1 MRITKTFFVG
11 MTLALITWS
20 AVARDLVWDGK
31 TYLDIGLQL
40 GADTTLVFPE
50 PIEYTAEVES
60 AFSLAKSGSDER
72 ILSVRPLTLHE
83 QRVTFIGRKSK
94 TIYLARFSTRAS
106 YSPIYR
112 ITDATAAPVTPTRAA
127 SSTGLTPTG
136 MMRLMMA
143 GTPAQGI
150 SKGASVQT
158 LVEGAE
164 YKIATTE
171 VWESP
176 GLTGIIGSA
185 TLVKGVNG
193 ATIRPSDISLKIP
206 GLGQLRMMGADCWD
220 LQCGANTTMVY
231 FAFTT

>member
-1 MRITKTFFVG
+1 
-11 MTLALITWS
+11 MTMALIAWS

-60 AFSLAKSGSDER
+60 AFSLAKSGSDEK
-72 ILSVRPLTLHE
+72 ILSIRPLTLHE

-112 ITDATAAPVTPTRAA
+112 ITDATAAPATLSRK
-127 SSTGLTPTG
+127 SSSFSLTLFG

-150 SKGASVQT
+150 STSPTVQA
-158 LVEGAE
+158 LVEGSE
-164 YKIATTE
+164 YKIGTTE

-176 GLTGIIGSA
+176 GLTGIIGTA

-193 ATIRPSDISLKIP
+193 TTIRPSDISLKIP
-206 GLGQLRMMGADCWD
+206 ALGQLRMMGADRWD
-220 LQCGANTTMVY
+220 LQTDASTTMVY
-231 FAFTT
+231 FVFTR